1 MQKQLKKGELKRKK
15 YKQSYTFS
23 QNKSRRSHKG
33 GAVTF
38 NKILIKR
45 FKGLRFKRKSIF
57 LKKALKY
64 FPSGHLL
71 KYRKIL
77 KTRGKSYLGF
87 NIKVSPNNIFCNIN
101 ENRNGRINV
110 IKSSSTGAFKLKTTK
125 KRLNFNLKPFL
136 SSFLKPIVKDK
147 SVRFAK
153 VMHVK
158 VVAPQRL
165 KVRILEMM
173 QGGLLKRLFSKKQ
186 IVLDLPDRK
195 VFNGCRP
202 KKDLRHKNRVSLY
215 EK

>member
-15 YKQSYTFS
+15 YKQGYTFL
-23 QNKSRRSHKG
+23 QNKLRKTYK

-45 FKGLRFKRKSIF
+45 FKGKKFKRKSIF

-64 FPSGHLL
+64 FPSGHSL

-77 KTRGKSYLGF
+77 KNRGKNYLGF
-87 NIKVSPNNIFCNIN
+87 NIKISSNNIFCNIN
-101 ENRNGRINV
+101 ENRNGKVNI

-136 SSFLKPIVKDK
+136 SAFLKPVMKDK
-147 SVRFAK
+147 SVKFAK
-153 VMHVK
+153 TMHLK

-165 KVRILEMM
+165 RVRILEMM
-173 QGGLLKRLFSKKQ
+173 QGGLLKRLSSNKQ
-186 IVLDLPDRK
+186 VVLDLPDK
-195 VFNGCRP
+195 KIFNGCRP

>member
-15 YKQSYTFS
+15 HKYDYSFS
-23 QNKSRRSHKG
+23 QNKLKRNQK

-45 FKGLRFKRKSIF
+45 FKGKRFKRKSIF

-71 KYRKIL
+71 KYCKFL
-77 KTRGKSYLGF
+77 KSKSKNYLGF
-87 NIKVSPNNIFCNIN
+87 NIKISPNNIFCNLN
-101 ENRNGRINV
+101 ENRNGKINV
-110 IKSSSTGAFKLKTTK
+110 IKSASTGAIKLKTTK

-136 SSFLKPIVKDK
+136 SSFLKPVMKEK
-147 SVRFAK
+147 SVKYSKALHLK
-153 VMHVK
+153 II
-158 VVAPQRL
+158 APQRL
-165 KVRILEMM
+165 KPRVLEMM
-173 QGGLLKRLFSKKQ
+173 RGGLLKRLAFQKNV
-186 IVLDLPDRK
+186 ILELPDK
-195 VFNGCRP
+195 KIFNGCRP